1 MVAKVNQTPVWR
13 FSLST
18 SLLVR
23 YIQRMLGLGIYYGT
37 CTLDGQWLIL
47 FNNLSM
53 VPNSGV
59 D

>member
-23 YIQRMLGLGIYYGT
+23 YIQRMLGLGIYGT

-53 VPNSGV
+53 IPSSGV
-59 D
+59 G